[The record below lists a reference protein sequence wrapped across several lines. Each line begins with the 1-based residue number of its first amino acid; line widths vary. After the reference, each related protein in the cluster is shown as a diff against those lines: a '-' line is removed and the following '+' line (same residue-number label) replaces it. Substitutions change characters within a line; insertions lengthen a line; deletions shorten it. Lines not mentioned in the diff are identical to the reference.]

1 MSEPESIPLHMKI
14 HGDALTSLMR
24 EAAEQGDI
32 ITLFDL
38 IPGCLS
44 SVENVRLIIQLQ
56 AEIFGDDE
64 NGYGIRATTQFAPI
78 DFEALV
84 ESRETNLRKGAYRA
98 GYEDALEGITRWAK
112 AEGHSTVANELED
125 GTWEDPGE
133 EEEDDDDV

>member
-1 MSEPESIPLHMKI
+1 MSEPESKPLYMKI
-14 HGDALTSLMR
+14 HGDALTGLMR
-24 EAAEQGDI
+24 GAAERGDI

-38 IPGCLS
+38 IPECLS

-64 NGYGIRATTQFAPI
+64 NGYGIRATTQYPPI

-84 ESRETNLRKGAYRA
+84 ENREKNLRKGAYRA

-112 AEGHSTVANELED
+112 SEGHTTVADELED

-133 EEEDDDDV
+133 EEEEGDD

>member
-14 HGDALTSLMR
+14 HGDALTALMR
-24 EAAEQGDI
+24 EAAERGDI

-38 IPGCLS
+38 MPGCLS

-56 AEIFGDDE
+56 AEIFGDDQ
-64 NGYGIRATTQFAPI
+64 NGYGIRATTKYPPI

-84 ESRETNLRKGAYRA
+84 ESRERKLRDGAYRA
-98 GYEDALEGITRWAK
+98 GYEEATEGITRWAK